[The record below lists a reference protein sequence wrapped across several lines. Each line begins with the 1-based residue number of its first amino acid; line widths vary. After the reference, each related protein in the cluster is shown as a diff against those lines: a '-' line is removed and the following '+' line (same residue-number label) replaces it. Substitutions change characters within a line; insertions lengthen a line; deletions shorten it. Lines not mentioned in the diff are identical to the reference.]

1 LNKNLLISVAAAAIL
16 ASGSA
21 FAQSGEGPMQQM
33 RPGMQR
39 DGMNEGRGMHGMG
52 HGMGMHGGMGQGMH
66 RGMGPGMH
74 RGGMHGGMGMH
85 GGTGHGMHGMGHQ
98 SHGAAAPAKTRD
110 AATIALQAVNAQMHD
125 AMNIEY
131 AENPDVDFTKSM
143 IPHHQ
148 GAIDMAKVLLAFG
161 KNPELRKLAEDI
173 IKTQEQ
179 EIAWMKEWLKKNS
192 QP

>member
-1 LNKNLLISVAAAAIL
+1 LKTNLLICVAAAAVL
-16 ASGSA
+16 AGGSA
-21 FAQSGEGPMQQM
+21 FAQPGEGPMQQM

-39 DGMNEGRGMHGMG
+39 DGMNEGHGMGRGMHGMG
-52 HGMGMHGGMGQGMH
+52 THGGMGQGMH
-66 RGMGPGMH
+66 GMGQGMH

-85 GGTGHGMHGMGHQ
+85 GGAGQGMHGMDPG

-110 AATIALQAVNAQMHD
+110 AATIALQAVNAQMHE
-125 AMNIEY
+125 AMNIAY
-131 AENPDVDFTKSM
+131 VENPDVDFTKSM

-179 EIAWMKEWLKKNS
+179 EIAWMKEWLTKNA

>member
-1 LNKNLLISVAAAAIL
+1 MKKNLLISVAAAAVL
-16 ASGSA
+16 AGGSA
-21 FAQSGEGPMQQM
+21 FAQSGEGPMQPM

-39 DGMNEGRGMHGMG
+39 DGMNEGQGMHGMG
-52 HGMGMHGGMGQGMH
+52 RGMHGGGMHGMGMHGGMGQGMH
-66 RGMGPGMH
+66 GMG
-74 RGGMHGGMGMH
+74 RSMHGGMG
-85 GGTGHGMHGMGHQ
+85 Q

-179 EIAWMKEWLKKNS
+179 EIAWMKEWLTKNA

>member
-1 LNKNLLISVAAAAIL
+1 
-16 ASGSA
+16 
-21 FAQSGEGPMQQM
+21 
-33 RPGMQR
+33 
-39 DGMNEGRGMHGMG
+39 
-52 HGMGMHGGMGQGMH
+52 
-66 RGMGPGMH
+66 
-74 RGGMHGGMGMH
+74 
-85 GGTGHGMHGMGHQ
+85 
-98 SHGAAAPAKTRD
+98 
-110 AATIALQAVNAQMHD
+110 
-125 AMNIEY
+125 
-131 AENPDVDFTKSM
+131 M

>member
-1 LNKNLLISVAAAAIL
+1 
-16 ASGSA
+16 
-21 FAQSGEGPMQQM
+21 
-33 RPGMQR
+33 
-39 DGMNEGRGMHGMG
+39 MG
-52 HGMGMHGGMGQGMH
+52 
-66 RGMGPGMH
+66 
-74 RGGMHGGMGMH
+74 
-85 GGTGHGMHGMGHQ
+85 Q

-179 EIAWMKEWLKKNS
+179 EIAWMKEWLTKNA

>member
-1 LNKNLLISVAAAAIL
+1 LKKNLLISVAAAAVL
-16 ASGSA
+16 AGGSA
-21 FAQSGEGPMQQM
+21 FAQSGEGPMQPM

-39 DGMNEGRGMHGMG
+39 DGMSEGQGMHGIGRGMHGMG
-52 HGMGMHGGMGQGMH
+52 QGMHGMGRGMHGGMG
-66 RGMGPGMH
+66 
-74 RGGMHGGMGMH
+74 
-85 GGTGHGMHGMGHQ
+85 Q

-179 EIAWMKEWLKKNS
+179 EIAWMKEWLTKNA